1 MNISMKSH
9 LGFSM
14 IEVLI
19 TLLLVCIGVLGMVA
33 LQGKT
38 IAYTQDSAQRNVAAT
53 LGNDLIELMRAKPK
67 GLPATSGFYK
77 AKSAAFPAKPD
88 SCTPLPDTESAQL
101 ACWAERAKA
110 ALPGAS
116 ELFASDFYVC
126 RSSTPGKCTGTET
139 KPGSAVEIQLAW
151 RVKAGECLDMG
162 DDPDS
167 TICRYRLRTQF

>member
-1 MNISMKSH
+1 MNLPMKSH

-53 LGNDLIELMRAKPK
+53 LANDLIELMRAKPD
-67 GLPATSGFYK
+67 GLPAASGFYK
-77 AKSAAFPAKPD
+77 ARAAAFPAKPD

-101 ACWAERAKA
+101 ACWADRAKV

-116 ELFASDFYVC
+116 ELFASEFYIC
-126 RSSTPGKCTGTET
+126 RSLSSGNCTAE
-139 KPGSAVEIQLAW
+139 GSAVEIQLAW
-151 RVKAGECLDMG
+151 RVRAGECLDAAAET
-162 DDPDS
+162 DDS
-167 TICRYRLRTQF
+167 TICRYRLRSQL